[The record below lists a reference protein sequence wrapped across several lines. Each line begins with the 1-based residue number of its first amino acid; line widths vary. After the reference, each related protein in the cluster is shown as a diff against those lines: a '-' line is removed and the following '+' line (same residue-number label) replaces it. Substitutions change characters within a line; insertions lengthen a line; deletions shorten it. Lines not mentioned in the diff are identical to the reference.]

1 MNSSLDNVREV
12 VRDGLCAGCGVCV
25 GVCPHEAV
33 SMRVSNGLFLPKID
47 EGKCTECQLCL
58 QCCPGYRVDFEEL
71 NSEIFQK
78 QPQDG
83 LLGNFLGCY
92 VGHSNDREVRFDSS
106 SGGIVTQL
114 LVFALQK
121 DIINGALVVRMKRD
135 NPLEPEP
142 FIAKTTQ
149 DIISA
154 SKSKY
159 CPVPTNE
166 AVKDILKEDGRF
178 AVVGL
183 PCHIHG
189 IRKAEKKIKELQE
202 KIVLHLGIMCSHTVN
217 FSGTEHLIKKLGIA
231 RDRIVKIDF
240 RGRGWP
246 GSMVITLKGS
256 STVIIPYVG
265 KWKAYGSIF
274 SSFFFTPRRCLM
286 CPDETNELA
295 DISLGD
301 AWIPELKG
309 ETKGESVVVVR
320 TKKGE
325 EILDSALSA
334 GVITLKPIRCEMV
347 KNSQAEP
354 LKFKKN
360 DIGVRL
366 AMIESSGQKT
376 PNFNSI
382 PCSSSSRSIF
392 AFVRSFFVFF
402 NVQISE
408 NKILEKLLISVPFP
422 ILRLYYGVYKFL
434 SSV

>member
-1 MNSSLDNVREV
+1 LDNVRV
-12 VRDGLCAGCGVCV
+12 VVTDGLCTGCGVCA
-25 GVCPHEAV
+25 GICPYEAV
-33 SMRVSNGLFLPKID
+33 SMHISNGLFLPKID
-47 EGKCTECQLCL
+47 EDKCTKCQLCV
-58 QCCPGYRVDFEEL
+58 QTCPGHSVDFEEL
-71 NSEIFQK
+71 NSEIFGQ
-78 QPQDG
+78 QPEDG
-83 LLGNFLGCY
+83 LLGNFLECY
-92 VGHSNDREVRFDSS
+92 VGHSNDDEVRFDST

-114 LVFALQK
+114 LVFALEK
-121 DIINGALVVRMKRD
+121 GLIDGALVVRMRGD

-142 FIAKTTQ
+142 FIARTTKE
-149 DIISA
+149 IISA
-154 SKSKY
+154 SRSKY
-159 CPVPTNE
+159 CPVPIND
-166 AVKDILKEDGRF
+166 AVKHILKEDGRF

-189 IRKAEKKIKELQE
+189 VRKAEKKIKELRE

-217 FSGTEHLIKKLGIA
+217 FFGTEHLIKKLDIA
-231 RDRIVKIDF
+231 RDRVAKIDF
-240 RGRGWP
+240 RGHGWP
-246 GSMVITLKGS
+246 GSMVIALKDS
-256 STVIIPYVG
+256 STTIIPYVG
-265 KWKAYGSIF
+265 RWKAYWPIF

-309 ETKGESVVVVR
+309 ETKGEAVVVVR

-334 GVITLKPIRCEMV
+334 GVITLKPIRCQIV
-347 KNSQAEP
+347 KNSQAVP

-366 AMIESSGQKT
+366 AMVESSGQKT

-382 PCSSSSRSIF
+382 PCSSSSPSIF
-392 AFVRSFFVFF
+392 SFVRSLFVFF
-402 NVQISE
+402 NVQMSE
-408 NKILEKLLISVPFP
+408 NKILEKLLIGVPFP